1 MSTTKSQLK
10 QMIEEQLEGLILEK
24 SKCLKRDEDGTCLQY
39 TYPGIARLN
48 DPRSAG
54 KSCGEGYTLV
64 SDSGGTRCETPSMK
78 DKPKETKPTAP
89 KPAEKEERGG
99 GEAAA
104 KKRMIDLAKKQGTHG
119 RLARIRASQK
129 KLDKHK
135 TKTKT
140 TMTCPAGYRETEQ
153 GCKPPESKV
162 VTESQ
167 LKQMIEEQLEGLM
180 SEQSYAQQ
188 GGSIS
193 PPSRQGHRTMT
204 SAWDKDKGS
213 EVRDTYAMRGLADD
227 DIPEFQQDASQIH
240 VKRQGLS
247 RRMQGSQTEDG
258 ELVKDYGSENL
269 SSDTR
274 VNRVPLGTEDSE
286 AHAAAELEMAPWRG
300 QTGVTRTSP
309 EGEVEDTGTT
319 FIKPADTRYGQ
330 LGTKRQVAES
340 QLKQMIEEQLE
351 GLLNEQSYAQ
361 QGGKARKAY
370 QSRDYQSRRVR
381 PEEGTEETQ
390 TFMTRGDDSDVNKGT
405 QPIQVDSVTD
415 DSSDKE
421 GREDITIRSKQ
432 STPDAAAKLEF
443 EPWKGETFTTT
454 TDPTTGKTKETGTQF
469 IQPANT
475 RYGQLDPTRQVTES
489 QLKQMIEEQLEDLVS
504 EQETVMRRKKGE
516 PSPEDLYF
524 ARQRTQGNI
533 FNIPRGTGKGTDHPK
548 SYSGKDE
555 YSVARADLRKTGLGD
570 RGFQSRVYDREEL
583 DIEKG
588 FDDKDAREKMKFRHQ
603 SKHRG
608 GGKYPMYQH
617 MGMKARGQVGGKG
630 SNFQWTGEADQMAK
644 TRKLRDE
651 NPEAYARMAA
661 GGLGP
666 KVVSD
671 VDITSDLGRYFQSE
685 IGTKTQG
692 GKTKERHRAREV
704 SHNIGDQ
711 TGRYRLKN
719 EPVVPQEQWKPV
731 KGDWEGQ
738 VHTMDTET
746 GKKKKERMAP
756 FIEPGQKAYGGQFG
770 QMSESQLK
778 QMIEEELQDMIS
790 EKAKSKSQQRFMGMV
805 HKCQE
810 TGDCASEEVR
820 KAANSMKKKDAE
832 DFASTK
838 HKGLPEKKKKKKPS
852 KRKKK

>member
-180 SEQSYAQQ
+180 S
-188 GGSIS
+188 
-193 PPSRQGHRTMT
+193 
-204 SAWDKDKGS
+204 
-213 EVRDTYAMRGLADD
+213 
-227 DIPEFQQDASQIH
+227 
-240 VKRQGLS
+240 
-247 RRMQGSQTEDG
+247 
-258 ELVKDYGSENL
+258 
-269 SSDTR
+269 
-274 VNRVPLGTEDSE
+274 
-286 AHAAAELEMAPWRG
+286 
-300 QTGVTRTSP
+300 
-309 EGEVEDTGTT
+309 
-319 FIKPADTRYGQ
+319 
-330 LGTKRQVAES
+330 
-340 QLKQMIEEQLE
+340 
-351 GLLNEQSYAQ
+351 EQSYAQ